1 MTLRRYITPP
11 DSNAIVTNHAATLSA
26 TPGTNVPSGTPAH
39 AVGAWTTLR
48 TAVQIPHDL
57 HELIFSPCGTGAS
70 ATQTDALMDIAAGE
84 AGSEVVIV
92 ENIPVGWGSVLTS
105 FMPKQIVLPLFW
117 PKATRLSSRVRGLRT
132 TTNHNILLNTVS
144 YRERP
149 QTCFRGIDIIGGN
162 PAASQGTSVTGGNTS
177 AFAASWTNIG
187 SPTTRK
193 YHGVMPLIQ
202 GTMNGAA
209 TALSYWAEIGY
220 GDAIIPGSPDWRFF
234 MSNSEYS
241 FGPLPNGFFRAD
253 IPANTQLQMRMA
265 CSGTAEAT
273 DMVIAA
279 GYY

>member
-11 DSNAIVTNHAATLSA
+11 VSNAIVTNHAATLSA

-39 AVGAWTTLR
+39 TVGAWTTLR
-48 TAVQIPHDL
+48 TAAQITTDL

-92 ENIPVGWGSVLTS
+92 ENIPVGWGAVLTS
-105 FMPKQIVLPLFW
+105 FIPRPIPLPLFW
-117 PKATRLSSRVRGLRT
+117 PKSTRLSARVRGLRT
-132 TTNHNILLNTVS
+132 TTNHNILFNGIG

-149 QTCFRGIDIIGGN
+149 ALCFRGIDIIGGN
-162 PAASQGTSVTGGNTS
+162 QAASQGTSVTGGNTS
-177 AFAASWTNIG
+177 AFGSWTNIG
-187 SPTTRK
+187 SATTRE

-220 GDAIIPGSPDWRFF
+220 GDAVIPNSPDWRFF

-241 FGPLPNGFFRAD
+241 FGPLPNGFFRAK
-253 IPANTQLQMRMA
+253 IPSGTQLQMRMA